1 MKLAEKICV
10 VTGGANG
17 IGRALC
23 LRFAQEGATVIV
35 ADRDGAGAAEVA
47 ALAKGTAATCDVG
60 QETEVAALV
69 QSALSQH
76 GRIDLF
82 VSNAGIVASGGA
94 EASDAEWL
102 RSWNVN
108 FMSHV
113 WAARHLLPSML
124 ARKEGYLLSTASAAG
139 LLTSIGSAPYAVT
152 KHAAVAFAEW
162 LSITHGND
170 GIRVSCLCPQGV
182 QTDLL
187 AQAVAAPG
195 GRAVLA
201 AGPVKVGADFYS
213 RALRQKQ
220 EGGASPLRGAELA
233 VFLAS
238 AASDGITGK
247 LISALWDNWPDWPD
261 HLDDLSRSDAY
272 TLRRITGRDR
282 GFGWGDK

>member
-1 MKLAEKICV
+1 MKLKGRICV

-23 LRFAQEGATVIV
+23 VRFAQEGALLVV
-35 ADRDGAGAAEVA
+35 ADRDGKGAS
-47 ALAKGTAATCDVG
+47 D
-60 QETEVAALV
+60 VAALV
-69 QSALSQH
+69 QGTAAICDVSRENEIAALVQSTILQR

-94 EASDAEWL
+94 EASDAGWQ
-102 RSWNVN
+102 RSWDVN
-108 FMSHV
+108 LMAHV

-162 LSITHGND
+162 ISITHGND

-195 GRAVLA
+195 GGAVLA
-201 AGPVKVGADFYS
+201 AGAVLSPEQVAEATVQGLADERFLILPHPEVATYMAR
-213 RALRQKQ
+213 RAQDHERW
-220 EGGASPLRGAELA
+220 
-233 VFLAS
+233 LAS
-238 AASDGITGK
+238 M
-247 LISALWDNWPDWPD
+247 
-261 HLDDLSRSDAY
+261 RSLQRKVTAP
-272 TLRRITGRDR
+272 TAPSS
-282 GFGWGDK
+282 

>member
-1 MKLAEKICV
+1 MKLKGRICV
-10 VTGGANG
+10 VTGGAHG

-23 LRFAQEGATVIV
+23 VRFAQEGARVVV
-35 ADRDGAGAAEVA
+35 ADRDGKGAAEVA
-47 ALAKGTAATCDVG
+47 ALAQGTAATCDVSR
-60 QETEVAALV
+60 EAEIAALV
-69 QSALSQH
+69 QSTLLQH
-76 GRIDLF
+76 GRVDLF

-139 LLTSIGSAPYAVT
+139 LLTSIGSAPYAAT

-162 LSITHGND
+162 LTITHGND

-201 AGPVKVGADFYS
+201 AGAVLSPEQVAEATVQGLADERFLILPHPEVATYMAR
-213 RALRQKQ
+213 RAQDHERW
-220 EGGASPLRGAELA
+220 
-233 VFLAS
+233 LAS
-238 AASDGITGK
+238 M
-247 LISALWDNWPDWPD
+247 
-261 HLDDLSRSDAY
+261 RSLQRKVTAPPAP
-272 TLRRITGRDR
+272 GS
-282 GFGWGDK
+282 